1 MASAAPPP
9 GRRGPSALQVFLLF
23 VLILPAAMLLAAA
36 LAPWVQAL
44 LAPLADFPLH
54 RVLSRLTMLG
64 VIIMTAALLW
74 RLRLCGADTLGFQ
87 GPWPRFLRRSV
98 LGLLAGVALM
108 IVAIVPLFLLEVRE
122 WSARAPADLS
132 GWTLLAL
139 KGLGSGLAVALI
151 EETYFRGAMQGALQR
166 TGDLRLALFA
176 VPVVYAAVHFLG
188 RAASVPYEEVNA
200 LSGFVA
206 LRGFFSDYADP
217 LRIADA
223 FLALWCVGLLLALVR
238 RRWGDLAGCIGLH
251 AGFVAVIAMFRKV
264 SAPGPAHDMR
274 FMVGPFDGLLGL
286 WIALLTAAVCLVL
299 WKARAREARPYPP
312 AV

>member
-1 MASAAPPP
+1 
-9 GRRGPSALQVFLLF
+9 VFVLF
-23 VLILPAAMLLAAA
+23 VLVLPVAMLAAAA
-36 LAPWVQAL
+36 LAPWVKAL
-44 LAPLADFPLH
+44 LSPLAVFPLH

-64 VIIMTAALLW
+64 VIVLTAVLLW
-74 RLRLCGADTLGFQ
+74 RLRLCGGGTLGFQ
-87 GPWPRFLRRSV
+87 GPWPRFLRRSLV
-98 LGLLAGVALM
+98 GLVAGVVLM
-108 IVAIVPLFLLEVRE
+108 TFAVVPLFLLDVRE
-122 WSARAPADLS
+122 WSDRVPADLQ

-166 TGDLRLALFA
+166 TGGERLALFA

-188 RAASVPYEEVNA
+188 RAASVPHDEVNA

-238 RRWGDLAGCIGLH
+238 RRWRDIAGCIGLH

-264 SAPGPAHDMR
+264 SAPGPEHDMR
-274 FMVGPFDGLLGL
+274 LMAGPFDGLLGL
-286 WIALLTAAVCLVL
+286 WIALLTAVVCVAL
-299 WKARAREARPYPP
+299 WKAGEGDRRR
-312 AV
+312 